1 MVVLDDVPT
10 LTVNVPSCLLIPPAA
25 ALTNVCE
32 PVYGEVPTLILNV
45 WSSIFVIGN
54 QRLLAGS

>member
-1 MVVLDDVPT
+1 MLEEVPT

-32 PVYGEVPTLILNV
+32 PVYGEVPTLIVNV
-45 WSSIFVIGN
+45 LLSILIIGN

>member
-1 MVVLDDVPT
+1 MLEEVPT

-32 PVYGEVPTLILNV
+32 PVYGEVPTLTTNV
-45 WSSIFVIGN
+45 F
-54 QRLLAGS
+54 